1 MRARDGMF
9 SALGWFFWIFWT
21 TRVGSSGARSRG
33 YARSL
38 WTNSRLA
45 FGARST
51 CTIEIW
57 SRRTGYAP
65 ETNEYTFLSVGQGM
79 SWKTAPNGRDAHSA
93 KVKSTVPGGMPDIC
107 AKGSTTPLC
116 HSAMLA

>member
-1 MRARDGMF
+1 MVLLDG
-9 SALGWFFWIFWT
+9 

-57 SRRTGYAP
+57 SRRTGDAP